1 MDISKT
7 NLNMMER
14 IQSKHV
20 KTILGL
26 GYKTHSTKLLEVLRI
41 EKVSKL
47 TQKAALDLFKLSL
60 CGSSVSK
67 QFYGYLLCNDK
78 RYTCNTLAERTVK
91 FCAENNINVT
101 MLNNT
106 YANNVKYHTIII

>member
-26 GYKTHSTKLLEVLRI
+26 GYKTHSTKLLEALRI

-60 CGSSVSK
+60 CGSSVAK

-78 RYTCNTLAERTVK
+78 RYATLG
-91 FCAENNINVT
+91 
-101 MLNNT
+101 
-106 YANNVKYHTIII
+106 

>member
-1 MDISKT
+1 MK
-7 NLNMMER
+7 
-14 IQSKHV
+14 KYV

-26 GYKTHSTKLLEVLRI
+26 GYKTHCTKLLEALRI

-60 CGSSVSK
+60 CGSSVAK

-91 FCAENNINVT
+91 WCAENNINVT
-101 MLNNT
+101 KYMLNNKCEIQIEEPS
-106 YANNVKYHTIII
+106 VGK